1 MKVNFYNIENKVLVW
16 VFLEEF
22 YNVKLQLKVYS
33 FPNEELLF
41 HRAEIINYYANLTKE
56 ATLREERA
64 MWKIRRGVLDQA
76 RQDFLSED
84 EQAWRDEMEANPE
97 VIKTHSWFTT
107 VEYTYKK
114 IAELNYIVMVNQVLL

>member
-1 MKVNFYNIENKVLVW
+1 MKVNFYNSKNKVLVW

-76 RQDFLSED
+76 RQDYLSED
-84 EQAWRDEMEANPE
+84 EQAWRNEMEANPE
-97 VIKTHSWFTT
+97 VRHPPD
-107 VEYTYKK
+107 
-114 IAELNYIVMVNQVLL
+114 LLQ

>member
-1 MKVNFYNIENKVLVW
+1 M
-16 VFLEEF
+16 
-22 YNVKLQLKVYS
+22 KLQLKVYS

-97 VIKTHSWFTT
+97 VKPPTPFLQKNTLIRR
-107 VEYTYKK
+107 
-114 IAELNYIVMVNQVLL
+114 LQN